1 MLKAIC
7 LFLLVIG
14 FVFFARYNLARF
26 RRIDA
31 KIRYL
36 YEHDR
41 DRWVQ
46 LGRPIGY
53 FWRPDED
60 LPFFQSFYARNSLN
74 SDFAD
79 DTQKTFNAN
88 QHERK

>member
-7 LFLLVIG
+7 IFLLGVG

-41 DRWVQ
+41 ARWVQ

-53 FWRPDED
+53 FWRPDEA
-60 LPFFQSFYARNSLN
+60 LPFFQSLYARDCLN

-79 DTQKTFNAN
+79 DINITPDQN
-88 QHERK
+88 HYGRK